1 MLADDISIMITDNSQ
16 DELLQRFNHVYNHMP
31 KWFQAD
37 WLTFKTTKTKVLKFT
52 LTKLPNLLNLTYANH
67 FLMVVE
73 TIKFLGLKMD
83 NQITWKNHIQLF
95 LRKMSSA
102 CFLMR

>member
-37 WLTFKTTKTKVLKFT
+37 WLTFKPTKTKF
-52 LTKLPNLLNLTYANH
+52 
-67 FLMVVE
+67 
-73 TIKFLGLKMD
+73 
-83 NQITWKNHIQLF
+83 
-95 LRKMSSA
+95 
-102 CFLMR
+102 